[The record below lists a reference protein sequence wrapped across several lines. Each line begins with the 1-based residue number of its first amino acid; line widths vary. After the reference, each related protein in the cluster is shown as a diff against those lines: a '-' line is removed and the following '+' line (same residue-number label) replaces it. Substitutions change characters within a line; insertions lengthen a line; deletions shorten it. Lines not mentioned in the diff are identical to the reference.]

1 MKTCKIDTQNKQK
14 GKLTNIHMEQMHKC
28 TEPKYLEFRNE
39 GASILKHERKEKYMT
54 SPKK

>member
-1 MKTCKIDTQNKQK
+1 MKTCKIDTHNKQK